1 MSTMSSARSRGFT
14 LTEMLVV
21 IGIIVMFIGVSL
33 FIDMNNFRGNAFR
46 GERAILVTLLQTAR
60 ADSLNNI
67 DQEPHGIALFPSDHP
82 NSYVLFEGSNYT
94 ASDPSL
100 REPTDAQYPVTF
112 TPASPSEVVFSQLS
126 GNANYD
132 GDIVMND
139 TERGLSATISI
150 NREGRISW

>member
-67 DQEPHGIALFPSDHP
+67 DQMPHGIALFPADYP

-112 TPASPSEVVFSQLS
+112 TDSPSEVVFSQLS

-139 TERGLSATISI
+139 TQRGLSATISI
-150 NREGRISW
+150 NKEGRISW